1 MRRQQ
6 AAVCVVFVAC
16 VLCLAQPA
24 LAADPVFDPAPTL
37 TVAENS
43 AVDVVVSGGSVSAT
57 DADVGQTVTYSI
69 IAGNTN
75 SAFKVGSTSGEI
87 AVNAA
92 VLDHESLDS
101 YTLTIQATDDAT
113 PTPGTATQDVTI
125 TVTDVNETPILAD
138 DSASI
143 GESAASGTD
152 VGYTPS
158 LTPVDVGQTHTYS
171 ITGGNEDNAFVIE
184 ESSGAISVADP
195 SVLDHEA
202 KDTHVLTI
210 TVSDNETP
218 AETDTA
224 TVTITITDDNEAPIL
239 ADDLSL
245 SIGELAIA
253 GTDVGYTPSLTPV
266 DDGQT
271 HTYSITGGNDDNAFV
286 IEESSGAIS
295 VADPSVLNHELK
307 GAHSLMVT
315 VSDNQDPALTG
326 LANVTI
332 TITDENDAP
341 IVTTSPLAASIAEHE
356 TEGSV
361 VITMSASDED
371 VSPVQSLTWSIVD
384 GNDGSFAIDGA
395 SGEITVTAAGLNHET
410 TDVYTLTVQVQDDG
424 VGSKVG
430 TADLTVTVG
439 DLNDRPQ
446 LPDVERYV
454 NESLASPGSSVVG
467 TLVGEPLP
475 GTDADVDPVQTLTWS
490 IEAGNT
496 GGVFDIDATGQLF
509 VAKEEL
515 DYETTTTC
523 VACWVVPCDRVM
535 CICDSGG
542 VVAGIR

>member
-75 SAFKVGSTSGEI
+75 SAFKIDSTSGEI

-138 DSASI
+138 DA
-143 GESAASGTD
+143 
-152 VGYTPS
+152 
-158 LTPVDVGQTHTYS
+158 
-171 ITGGNEDNAFVIE
+171 
-184 ESSGAISVADP
+184 
-195 SVLDHEA
+195 
-202 KDTHVLTI
+202 
-210 TVSDNETP
+210 
-218 AETDTA
+218 
-224 TVTITITDDNEAPIL
+224 
-239 ADDLSL
+239 SL
-245 SIGELAIA
+245 SIGELADS

-286 IEESSGAIS
+286 INSGTGAIS
-295 VADPSVLNHELK
+295 VADPSVLDHELK

-446 LPDVERYV
+446 LPDVDRYV

-523 VACWVVPCDRVM
+523 VACLVPPCDRVM

-542 VVAGIR
+542 VVAGTR